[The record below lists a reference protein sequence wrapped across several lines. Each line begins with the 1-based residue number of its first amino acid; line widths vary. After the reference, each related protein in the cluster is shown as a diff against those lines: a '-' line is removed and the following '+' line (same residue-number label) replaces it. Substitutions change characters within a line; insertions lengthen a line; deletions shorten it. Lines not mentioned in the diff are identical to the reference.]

1 MPFLSEED
9 FCIAAREWW
18 RGWWLAGSF
27 ATRCVSV
34 IFPFF
39 WKPSRRAFKFGIFK
53 GAKPRCKLF
62 SGIRRFSWNLDR
74 ASVVEREFLKIVHHF
89 EILKDKLQLM
99 KDTLGKLKIF
109 AFWNLDRASVVE
121 REFLRILHHFDK

>member
-1 MPFLSEED
+1 MINNQTSVESIRFRN
-9 FCIAAREWW
+9 F
-18 RGWWLAGSF
+18 SF
-27 ATRCVSV
+27 ES
-34 IFPFF
+34 
-39 WKPSRRAFKFGIFK
+39 
-53 GAKPRCKLF
+53 
-62 SGIRRFSWNLDR
+62 IRI
-74 ASVVEREFLKIVHHF
+74 FLKIVHHF